1 MSTELQLKGDSRRRQ
16 LAASRAYAEAHDLE
30 LNENTELED
39 IGISAF
45 KGANVREGALG
56 QFLESVKAGR
66 IKPGSFLLVESLDR
80 LSREQVLTA
89 QSLFL
94 SIIQSGIN
102 LVTLADNRV
111 YRAGQTELADLI
123 MSLVIM
129 SRAHEESQTKSH
141 RIAASWKNK
150 RVHAAKQRPMT
161 KWCPA
166 WLELAADRTSY
177 QIIPERV
184 KIVQQIFN
192 DTASGVGMYSIARQL
207 NAANIPSFG
216 GPRGW
221 HQSYIAKILANR
233 SVLGEFQPHIR
244 VEGKRTPDGQ
254 PIEGYFPAIIGEDLF
269 YRAQHSKSQRLVG
282 GAGRK
287 GTTFTNLFS
296 GLASCAHCNARIL
309 FENKGYGYKGGIYLI
324 CDDAKRKRG
333 CPAVRWRYEDFETS
347 FLAFVQELDLESIV
361 SESDEAD
368 KRSAN
373 EAELAALRGESAS
386 ISDLM
391 EKTYGLLST
400 GKAVEFVSAKLG
412 ELQQRLADLSQQIA
426 AKEAEQQ
433 TLLSREVTFY
443 RSKDEIKSLLV
454 KLQST
459 PTDRLFKLRA
469 QIASR
474 LKNLVQTIS
483 VATLGDGP
491 QVQRTI
497 EFLEQQPDSED
508 VVSHLKDRLSGRD
521 AARRYFAVGFRNN
534 SVRAVYPRDDDPL
547 KYEQQITAHPGTE
560 KAISVEYGDAHP
572 GQV

>member
-16 LAASRAYAEAHDLE
+16 LAASRAYVEANDLE
-30 LNENTELED
+30 LNESTELED

-56 QFLESVKAGR
+56 QFLKSVKAGR

-150 RVHAAKQRPMT
+150 RVHAAEQRPMT

-166 WLELAADRTSY
+166 WLELTADRTSY
-177 QIIPERV
+177 RTIPERV
-184 KIVQQIFN
+184 KIVQQIFD
-192 DTASGVGMYSIARQL
+192 DTASGVGMYSIAARL
-207 NAANIPSFG
+207 NSANIPSFG

-244 VEGKRTPDGQ
+244 LEGKRMPDGE
-254 PIEGYFPAIIGEDLF
+254 PIAGYFPAIISEDLF
-269 YRAQHSKSQRLVG
+269 YRAQHGKSQRLVG

-296 GLASCAHCNARIL
+296 GLASCAYCNAQIL
-309 FENKGYGYKGGIYLI
+309 FENKGSGNKGGTYLI
-324 CDDAKRKRG
+324 CSDARRKRE
-333 CPAVRWRYEDFETS
+333 CPATRWRYEDFETS
-347 FLAFVQELDLESIV
+347 FLAFVQELDLENII
-361 SESDEAD
+361 SESDEAHE
-368 KRSAN
+368 RSAN
-373 EAELAALRGESAS
+373 EAKLTALRGESAS

-400 GKAVEFVSAKLG
+400 GKAVEFVSTKLG
-412 ELQQRLADLSQQIA
+412 ELQ
-426 AKEAEQQ
+426 
-433 TLLSREVTFY
+433 
-443 RSKDEIKSLLV
+443 
-454 KLQST
+454 
-459 PTDRLFKLRA
+459 
-469 QIASR
+469 
-474 LKNLVQTIS
+474 KNLPI
-483 VATLGDGP
+483 
-491 QVQRTI
+491 
-497 EFLEQQPDSED
+497 
-508 VVSHLKDRLSGRD
+508 
-521 AARRYFAVGFRNN
+521 
-534 SVRAVYPRDDDPL
+534 
-547 KYEQQITAHPGTE
+547 
-560 KAISVEYGDAHP
+560 
-572 GQV
+572 